1 MENLTDNQLILLA
14 KNGDENA
21 LDFLMKKYKK
31 LASKLSRS
39 YFLVGAESEDLLQEA
54 MIGLYKAYVSYDINS
69 KASFATFARMCI
81 VRNIQ
86 TAVKTAN
93 RRKNQILNQSVSL
106 SNGINDY
113 SEDDDEEMNLVIPS
127 TSPTPDEVVV
137 ENENLEQIK
146 KEIISKLSNFELKVL
161 SLYLKGY
168 TYTQIAQKMD
178 LSNKSID
185 NALTRI
191 KHKLNGLKQQKD

>member
-93 RRKNQILNQSVSL
+93 RRKNQILNQSVS
-106 SNGINDY
+106 
-113 SEDDDEEMNLVIPS
+113 
-127 TSPTPDEVVV
+127 
-137 ENENLEQIK
+137 
-146 KEIISKLSNFELKVL
+146 
-161 SLYLKGY
+161 SL
-168 TYTQIAQKMD
+168 
-178 LSNKSID
+178 
-185 NALTRI
+185 
-191 KHKLNGLKQQKD
+191 